1 MGNMNSKRLWK
12 PPVGYKLLRKGIE
25 KVSSLA
31 YTHTHTHKKKK
42 EKKEKRA
49 YKKYIDD
56 TEVK

>member
-1 MGNMNSKRLWK
+1 MSSKRLWK
-12 PPVGYKLLRKGIE
+12 PPIGYKLLRKGIE
-25 KVSSLA
+25 KASGFQHI
-31 YTHTHTHKKKK
+31 HTHTQEKKK